1 MTIVTVG
8 IDLAKNIFAV
18 HGMDEY
24 YKPVWVRLE
33 VPRAKLVELI
43 ANVPPCLIGTEA
55 ALRVS
60 LLCVSNPLM
69 TRALCVIIHL

>member
-43 ANVPPCLIGTEA
+43 ANVPPCLIGTEGCFA
-55 ALRVS
+55 GVFAVRVKS
-60 LLCVSNPLM
+60 
-69 TRALCVIIHL
+69 AYD